1 MTSGAD
7 LMIGL
12 AKGSG
17 AASNPSMRQDLARL
31 HTLTEL
37 GRFNALR
44 LKSAK
49 ESGRD
54 IPGMPNIAKLAMS
67 QIINLSRDVGL
78 RIIGAGGML
87 HAYDT
92 DGRKALDDATGNP
105 FYAMVTETALLS
117 PAPSIYGGTDQIQRN
132 IIGER
137 VLGLPRDGLGDRE
150 TPFSELPKN
159 A

>member
-7 LMIGL
+7 LLIGL
-12 AKGSG
+12 AKGNG
-17 AASNPSMRQDLARL
+17 AASNPSVRQDLAQL

-37 GRFNALR
+37 GRFNSLR
-44 LKSAK
+44 LKSAT

-54 IPGMPNIAKLAMS
+54 LPGMPNIAKLAMS
-67 QIINLSRDVGL
+67 QIIALSREVGL

-87 HAYDT
+87 HAYDD
-92 DGRKALDDATGNP
+92 DGRKALAEATGNP
-105 FYAMVTETALLS
+105 INAMVTETALLS

-137 VLGLPRDGLGDRE
+137 VLGLPRDGHGDRE